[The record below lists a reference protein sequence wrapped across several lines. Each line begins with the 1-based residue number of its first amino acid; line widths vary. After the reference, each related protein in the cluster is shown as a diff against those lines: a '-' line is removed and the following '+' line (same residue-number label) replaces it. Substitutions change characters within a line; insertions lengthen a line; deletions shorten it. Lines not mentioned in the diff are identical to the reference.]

1 MNLLPN
7 LVRTK
12 WSNNDKKRD
21 KSNTIP
27 DNLTIHKD
35 ITYAPSS
42 SDKESFFHL
51 TDIYRPTV
59 SNGLLPVIVNVH
71 GGGWFYGDKEVYRFY
86 SMHLAAKGFIVVNFN
101 YRLAPE
107 HKYPAAIADVCLLM
121 DFIRQNHETY
131 GMDLDCLFMVGD
143 SAGAQLTTQYNILAT
158 NRDYR
163 ELCTKAS
170 IFCPDLLAGVS
181 KDSTDSFKMAALLS
195 RLPIPKAVALNYG
208 VYDMNRIKKDSNCKW
223 YLPKHMEPLLGETFF
238 HMLDYMT
245 SDFPPAYLMLSVN
258 DVLKVHTATMKAKLE
273 ELGIPFRYKEF
284 GEGHPEEGHVFHLNL
299 QSQNG
304 LLCNS
309 EECAYFHSFCG

>member
-1 MNLLPN
+1 M
-7 LVRTK
+7 
-12 WSNNDKKRD
+12 
-21 KSNTIP
+21 
-27 DNLTIHKD
+27 
-35 ITYAPSS
+35 
-42 SDKESFFHL
+42 

-195 RLPIPKAVALNYG
+195 RLPIPKAVALNCG

>member
-107 HKYPAAIADVCLLM
+107 HKYPAAIDDVCLLM

-195 RLPIPKAVALNYG
+195 RLPIPKAVALNCG
-208 VYDMNRIKKDSNCKW
+208 VYDMNRIKKDIFQNTW
-223 YLPKHMEPLLGETFF
+223 NPYL
-238 HMLDYMT
+238 
-245 SDFPPAYLMLSVN
+245 
-258 DVLKVHTATMKAKLE
+258 AK
-273 ELGIPFRYKEF
+273 PFSIC
-284 GEGHPEEGHVFHLNL
+284 LTI
-299 QSQNG
+299 
-304 LLCNS
+304 
-309 EECAYFHSFCG
+309 